1 MSMSMSIVIPYLVC
15 LRTHPTFINDGSGM
29 NLESGRGMNLD
40 SGRGMNLDSGRGM
53 NLESG
58 RGMNL
63 ESGRGM
69 NLDSGSGM
77 NLDSDSNNNNLLEGL
92 LVLIVMGPFILV
104 VLMCMIFI
112 IRDTIYDPIYNYFK
126 KIWYE
131 YKYKLESK
139 KNETIVN
146 GKLNKNF
153 ITSLNTNNHERINKK
168 EIMDCSICIESI
180 ELDKF
185 KLTKNKLVFLNC
197 GHVYHTTCLQS
208 WVKSQIKQIN
218 KPDCPLCRDI
228 IINIEDKLSY
238 IETESDDS
246 DYSDYN

>member
-1 MSMSMSIVIPYLVC
+1 MSMSIVIPYLVC
-15 LRTHPTFINDGSGM
+15 LRTHPTFIS
-29 NLESGRGMNLD
+29 D
-40 SGRGMNLDSGRGM
+40 SS
-53 NLESG
+53 
-58 RGMNL
+58 
-63 ESGRGM
+63 GM

-77 NLDSDSNNNNLLEGL
+77 NLDSGSGMNLDSGSNNNLLEGL
-92 LVLIVMGPFILV
+92 IVLIVMGPFILV
-104 VLMCMIFI
+104 VLMCMILI
-112 IRDTIYDPIYNYFK
+112 IRDTIYDPIYKYFK
-126 KIWYE
+126 KIWY
-131 YKYKLESK
+131 KYKNKIESK

-146 GKLNKNF
+146 GKLNKKF
-153 ITSLNTNNHERINKK
+153 ITSLNTNNHEKINKK

-238 IETESDDS
+238 IDTESDDS
-246 DYSDYN
+246 DYSYYSE